1 MRIMEPN
8 DVKTSLREIQ
18 VTIDVSDGYF
28 EMVEIY
34 RENENGPGFV
44 QVTSIKMIEPK
55 FGPDRDNNTDV
66 RRLLQ

>member
-1 MRIMEPN
+1 MRIIEPN

-44 QVTSIKMIEPK
+44 QVTSIKTIEPNVG
-55 FGPDRDNNTDV
+55 FDGDNDV
-66 RRLLQ
+66 NMRGF